1 MMALHNMDELMDVE
15 LDPPEMEGN
24 GNRVF
29 GSTHACVCNPL
40 NRPHYPEDWYAIF
53 ILSLVLKRPANSQ
66 KKDPSQLRMDPSA

>member
-15 LDPPEMEGN
+15 LDPPEMEGS

-40 NRPHYPEDWYAIF
+40 NRPHYPEDWYAFHYHCIEELACATQV
-53 ILSLVLKRPANSQ
+53 LS
-66 KKDPSQLRMDPSA
+66 

>member
-1 MMALHNMDELMDVE
+1 MMALHNMDELMHVE

-40 NRPHYPEDWYAIF
+40 NRPHYPADWYA
-53 ILSLVLKRPANSQ
+53 PTH
-66 KKDPSQLRMDPSA
+66 PS